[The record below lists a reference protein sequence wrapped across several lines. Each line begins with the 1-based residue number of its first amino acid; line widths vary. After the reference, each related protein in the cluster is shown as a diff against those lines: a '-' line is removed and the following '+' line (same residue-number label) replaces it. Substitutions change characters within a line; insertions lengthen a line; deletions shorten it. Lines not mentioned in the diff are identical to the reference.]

1 MHRKLANSIQRR
13 RNGRRKGLTLVE
25 LVVVMVLLLFIGLA
39 VGGLVRSVQ
48 MTESSIMETAE
59 INQTGRVVLQR
70 MIAELSSALPLPVPV
85 EEATLLLSPA
95 GIEGA
100 MDATA
105 TPTVLA
111 FYHEDAIDSVLG
123 LDMDTLRFTTT
134 HADPRRSPTPQA
146 DVVEVA
152 YFVDTDPQ
160 TPEQGLVRSE
170 GTLPGLLPEDALPLQ
185 TPTEV
190 LSDRI
195 VSLNFRFYDPDTG
208 EWLETWDLTD
218 VLPALVEVRVGV
230 APVSCDE
237 FLARAERDQGL
248 LTFVEWF
255 TTTVP
260 IRVRSYPDPSVQQQQ
275 QQQGAQAL
283 TQFFGTQQPPSG
295 ERPSPTQP
303 SAPSPI
309 PQLPPMQ
316 GQPQRPPSSTI
327 PLFPQQPQQPPS
339 LSRPSTQQRPSFPQ
353 GQPSLS
359 PQRPTTGT
367 RPQGGGRR

>member
-13 RNGRRKGLTLVE
+13 KSERRKGLTLVE

-48 MTESSIMETAE
+48 MTESSIAKTAE

-70 MIAELSSALPLPVPV
+70 MVAELSSALPLPVPV
-85 EEATLLLSPA
+85 EDATLLLPPA
-95 GIEGA
+95 GTEGVT
-100 MDATA
+100 DATA

-111 FYHEDAIDSVLG
+111 FYHEDAIDRVLG
-123 LDMDTLRFTTT
+123 LDMDTLRFTTAR
-134 HADPRRSPTPQA
+134 ADPRRSPTPQA

-160 TPEQGLVRSE
+160 TPKQGLVRLE
-170 GTLPGLLPEDALPLQ
+170 GTLPGLLPEDASPLQ

-190 LSDRI
+190 LSDRV
-195 VSLNFRFYDPDTG
+195 VSLNFRFYDPETG

-218 VLPALVEVRVGV
+218 VLPALVEVRVGI

-237 FLARAERDQGL
+237 FLARAEGDQGL
-248 LTFVEWF
+248 LAFVEWF
-255 TTTVP
+255 TATVP
-260 IRVRSYPDPSVQQQQ
+260 IRVRSYPDPSVQQQGT
-275 QQQGAQAL
+275 QGL
-283 TQFFGTQQPPSG
+283 TQFPGAQQLPSG
-295 ERPSPTQP
+295 ERPSPMQP
-303 SAPSPI
+303 SAPSSI
-309 PQLPPMQ
+309 PQLPPVQ
-316 GQPQRPPSSTI
+316 GQPQRPPSLTM

-339 LSRPSTQQRPSFPQ
+339 LSRPSPQQRPSFPQ

-367 RPQGGGRR
+367 RPQGGGR